1 MKKTPEIL
9 RMEKKNEKVKFGAKK
24 TEIKKTEIKK
34 NDINLKKPKSDKTTK

>member
-9 RMEKKNEKVKFGAKK
+9 RMEKKNEKVKIGAKK

-34 NDINLKKPKSDKTTK
+34 KWYKFKKTKKW